1 MLLSLSQTVIYLPL
15 TIQTIAQVMHIIFHE
30 QLTVAA
36 PELFLRESIRNINYK
51 KYKTKNNLNISI
63 SQKTKIEIHKILQL
77 HSMIFHILKLLHDF
91 FIINPTSYIYFNVYT
106 KTHIHPLISHLI
118 DLFRIC

>member
-91 FIINPTSYIYFNVYT
+91 FIINPTSYIYFNVYNQT
-106 KTHIHPLISHLI
+106 NIHPLISHLI

>member
-51 KYKTKNNLNISI
+51 KYKTKKNLNISI
-63 SQKTKIEIHKILQL
+63 SPKKKKTKKQNKTKKKI
-77 HSMIFHILKLLHDF
+77 
-91 FIINPTSYIYFNVYT
+91 
-106 KTHIHPLISHLI
+106 
-118 DLFRIC
+118 